1 MIPDISWA
9 QVQSCTCV
17 TSVVAGKSVGSLISI
32 REDPLGASL
41 AWKAQK
47 QPSSHMAEGLIAI
60 ESGKKNLFSDV
71 ENVELHDTWSKILTV
86 IYQVLECGEGSAELG
101 FQSKNFSLKM
111 VTSGLVVTV
120 DGIRHL
126 ASPDKFIE
134 SLIEGAENFYSWY
147 ETYIPGNIGS
157 DLSRLKDIKLMSK
170 L

>member
-60 ESGKKNLFSDV
+60 ESGKMNLLSDV
-71 ENVELHDTWSKILTV
+71 ENVELYDTWSKILKV
-86 IYQVLECGEGSAELG
+86 IYQVLEYGEGNVELG

-111 VTSGLVVTV
+111 SASGLVITI
-120 DGIRHL
+120 DDKRYL
-126 ASPDKFIE
+126 ASPYKFIE
-134 SLIEGAENFYSWY
+134 SLIKGAEHFYSWY
-147 ETYIPGNIGS
+147 ETYIPGNIES
-157 DLSRLKDIKLMSK
+157 DLSRLKEIKLISK
-170 L
+170 F